1 MFWCCW
7 FVCVMFL
14 YVLLCVFV
22 FGLVVL
28 DWWVVVVCLVC
39 GVSVYVLG
47 VVFFG
52 RGVFCDWFF
61 SCVFE
66 GCWVLF
72 VMVCLV
78 VVVVESGLLVCSLFF
93 FVIYVL

>member
-7 FVCVMFL
+7 LVCVMFL

-22 FGLVVL
+22 FGMVVL

-47 VVFFG
+47 VVFFWG
-52 RGVFCDWFF
+52 
-61 SCVFE
+61 
-66 GCWVLF
+66 GCFL
-72 VMVCLV
+72 
-78 VVVVESGLLVCSLFF
+78 
-93 FVIYVL
+93 

>member
-7 FVCVMFL
+7 LVCVMFL

-22 FGLVVL
+22 FGMVVL

-52 RGVFCDWFF
+52 RGVFCDWCF

-72 VMVCLV
+72 VMIYLV
-78 VVVVESGLLVCSLFF
+78 VVVVESVLV
-93 FVIYVL
+93 VGV